1 MQKVYE
7 VTINYNY
14 NLDCPGEED
23 HVTKTKLFSTKEKA
37 QHYLL
42 NGVKNDFSE
51 WISESLERDP
61 KDDDFEM
68 NDEKTKLWTKLDWS
82 AGMEF
87 SAEINERNVH

>member
-14 NLDCPGEED
+14 NLDCHGEED

-51 WISESLERDP
+51 WIAESLERDP
-61 KDDDFEM
+61 RDDDFEM

>member
-1 MQKVYE
+1 M
-7 VTINYNY
+7 
-14 NLDCPGEED
+14 
-23 HVTKTKLFSTKEKA
+23 FSTKEKA

-61 KDDDFEM
+61 KNDDFEM
-68 NDEKTKLWTKLDWS
+68 NDEKTKLWTKLDWR

>member
-1 MQKVYE
+1 M
-7 VTINYNY
+7 
-14 NLDCPGEED
+14 PWRRR

-68 NDEKTKLWTKLDWS
+68 DDERTKLWTKLDWS

-87 SAEINERNVH
+87 GAEINERNVH

>member
-1 MQKVYE
+1 M
-7 VTINYNY
+7 
-14 NLDCPGEED
+14 
-23 HVTKTKLFSTKEKA
+23 FSTKEKA

-61 KDDDFEM
+61 KNDDFEM